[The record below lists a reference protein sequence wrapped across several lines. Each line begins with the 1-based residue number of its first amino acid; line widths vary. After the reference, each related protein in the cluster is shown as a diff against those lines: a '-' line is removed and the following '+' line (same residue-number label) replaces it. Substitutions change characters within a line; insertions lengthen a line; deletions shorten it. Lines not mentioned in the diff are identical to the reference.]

1 MCSCSVVWLTFCFR
15 WSGLISIKLK
25 ETKMK
30 KLFLLSAIAGV
41 FAFSSVKAQT
51 RDVAMSGPKLGIGAE
66 FAFPMGD
73 FGDATDFGYGA
84 SLSYLHPIAAGLSI
98 TGNAGYI
105 NFKSKEILGQT
116 FNSGFIPVKAGLRYY
131 AAENFYIGGELGA
144 AFTTE
149 DNGSTAFAY
158 SPGIGIEFPVADKGA
173 IELGA
178 RYEGWKYDGGT
189 NSFIGLRLAYNFG
202 L

>member
-1 MCSCSVVWLTFCFR
+1 
-15 WSGLISIKLK
+15 
-25 ETKMK
+25 MK
-30 KLFLLSAIAGV
+30 KLFILSAIAGV

-73 FGDATDFGYGA
+73 FGDFYNLGYGA
-84 SLSYLHPIAAGLSI
+84 SLSYLHPIASSLSI

-105 NFKSKEILGQT
+105 NFKSKEDVFGNT
-116 FNSGFIPVKAGLRYY
+116 YNAGSIPVKAGLRYY

-144 AFTTE
+144 AFSTE
-149 DNGSTAFAY
+149 DNGKTAFAY

-173 IELGA
+173 VELGA
-178 RYEGWKYDGGT
+178 RYEAWSNDGTAG
-189 NSFIGLRLAYNFG
+189 FLGLRLAYNFG